1 MNKTI
6 ELLTVNKINNKYLK
20 FFKLGD
26 TLYFKIID
34 LLSFT
39 SYKNYNEML
48 QSANIDQKDINIL
61 NYNNSNYLFINIDQ
75 ANLILY
81 NKNMLN
87 KSGLILSDNLNS
99 IIKDKINYLL
109 IDETNT
115 DSLDEAKEI
124 ITKLKLNNKELTQNI
139 TELELAK
146 SKTKNKARYLDE
158 ILSSKKTCTVNSIAK
173 DYGMSATKFNDML
186 KDLKIQYKNGNTGQW
201 FLYQQFAKRG
211 YVTTK
216 VYRKKDMY
224 GISKQTNVQTVW
236 TYKGRKFLY
245 EKLKSIGILP
255 MIERE
260 D

>member
-81 NKNMLN
+81 NKKMLN

-109 IDETNT
+109 IDETNI
-115 DSLDEAKEI
+115 DSLDKAKEI
-124 ITKLKLNNKELTQNI
+124 IAKLKLNNKELTQNI

-146 SKTKNKARYLDE
+146 TKTKARYLDE
-158 ILSSKKTCTVNSIAK
+158 ILSSKKTCTINSIAK
-173 DYGMSATKFNDML
+173 DYGMSVAKFNDTL
-186 KDLKIQYKNGNTGQW
+186 KDLKIQYKNDNTGQW

-216 VYRKKDMY
+216 VYRK
-224 GISKQTNVQTVW
+224 NVQTVW

-255 MIERE
+255 IIERE